1 MFYYLHYDEHAVQC
15 NAIDFLRQL
24 FSDLSE
30 NYKLSTIPFDS
41 IKKLSNLL
49 KLTILHTNITTI
61 PDYAFKGLNNLE
73 TL

>member
-49 KLTILHTNITTI
+49 KL
-61 PDYAFKGLNNLE
+61 
-73 TL
+73 